1 MSEREPGGKS
11 QEELSVMEQQINEKT
26 GISYDFRNEFSAIM
40 STFYTLEKE
49 PKMAE
54 KLFNKVILKVA
65 EKSGKLMMRYEER
78 CEKQGLEVLK
88 IINDKNREGIA
99 EIDRLVDE
107 CNAIFSN
114 ITSDNNL
121 PTIQKITALKT
132 QMVPLIES
140 IQKIISGK

>member
-1 MSEREPGGKS
+1 
-11 QEELSVMEQQINEKT
+11 
-26 GISYDFRNEFSAIM
+26 
-40 STFYTLEKE
+40 
-49 PKMAE
+49 
-54 KLFNKVILKVA
+54 
-65 EKSGKLMMRYEER
+65 MRYEER